1 MKINLTNLA
10 LIETLNMLN
19 KFNNVTGKLGYAI
32 ARTKSKMMA
41 ELKPFE
47 DERNKLIEKY
57 GVVGKDGQYSVPQ
70 DSENFTDFA
79 REVTAIAEETVE
91 IDFHQVSQEVFDNTD
106 VYSEDCTTRDYELL
120 EVLFVE
126 KQKESGEV
134 ADNNG

>member
-57 GVVGKDGQYSVPQ
+57 GVVGEDG
-70 DSENFTDFA
+70 
-79 REVTAIAEETVE
+79 
-91 IDFHQVSQEVFDNTD
+91 
-106 VYSEDCTTRDYELL
+106 
-120 EVLFVE
+120 
-126 KQKESGEV
+126 
-134 ADNNG
+134 